1 MRGLTLALALPF
13 LATTGCASLENSQ
26 ARLQVQAREASRLEA
41 TLAGFSP
48 GKPVSCLP
56 NRDIRGPEAYGETTL
71 LFRVNRNLIYRT
83 ETRGTCRGIAHGDA
97 LITRQF
103 SSQLCAGD
111 LAYSTDL
118 RTGFQSGSCA
128 LGEFTPYTRK

>member
-1 MRGLTLALALPF
+1 MRHLLLAVPVIA
-13 LATTGCASLENSQ
+13 AVGCAPLENSP
-26 ARLQVQAREASRLEA
+26 ARIQLQAREASRLNEA
-41 TLAGFSP
+41 LAGFSP

-56 NRDIRGPEAYGETTL
+56 NRDVRGPEAYGETTL
-71 LFRVNRNLIYRT
+71 LFRINRNLMYRT

-128 LGEFTPYTRK
+128 LGEFTPYTRAK

>member
-1 MRGLTLALALPF
+1 MRGLILALPL
-13 LATTGCASLENSQ
+13 LAGAGCASLDNSP
-26 ARLQVQAREASRLEA
+26 ARLQLQAREASRLKDA
-41 TLAGFSP
+41 LAGFTA

-83 ETRGTCRGIAHGDA
+83 ETRGTCRGIARGDA
-97 LITRQF
+97 LITKQF

-111 LAYSTDL
+111 IAYSADL
-118 RTGFQSGSCA
+118 RTGFQSGTCA
-128 LGEFTPYTRK
+128 LGEFIPYTRK

>member
-13 LATTGCASLENSQ
+13 LAATGCASLENSQ

-41 TLAGFSP
+41 TLAGFSA

-56 NRDIRGPEAYGETTL
+56 NRDIRGPEAYGDTTL

-83 ETRGTCRGIAHGDA
+83 ETHGTCRGVARGDA

-103 SSQLCAGD
+103 SSQLCSGD

-118 RTGFQSGSCA
+118 RTGFQSGTCA
-128 LGEFTPYTRK
+128 LGDFVPYTRK

>member
-1 MRGLTLALALPF
+1 MRHLFLALP
-13 LATTGCASLENSQ
+13 LVAATGCAALENSPARMQLQ
-26 ARLQVQAREASRLEA
+26 ARDAARLDAA
-41 TLAGFSP
+41 LAGFSA

-71 LFRVNRNLIYRT
+71 LFRANRNLIYRT

-97 LITRQF
+97 LVTRQT
-103 SSQLCAGD
+103 SSHLCAGD
-111 LAYSTDL
+111 MAYSADL

-128 LGEFTPYTRK
+128 LGDFTPYSRK